1 MVNPI
6 RLLVIESDLSNQ
18 KVIQNALTNSFLDA
32 TVSYSSTIK
41 ETEQIFSEKD
51 WDLILADYHLG
62 TEVLKHLFDEKK
74 VDIPIIF
81 MSTTLNESIL
91 NDILKYEDSD
101 FLTKSLITSE
111 RIALSVRNAI
121 IGSEKQKAHE
131 GNLVNA
137 KLKAEKLVKLK
148 QGFLANMSHEIRTPM
163 NAIIGFTDIVLGN
176 ELKPEVRDKIE
187 RIKQSGENL
196 LVIINDIL
204 DFTKI
209 EKGKL
214 GVENISF
221 SLEKVIDNVK
231 AQLENIAKAKKV
243 RLVVNRDSEVPENIK
258 GDPVRLSQ
266 ILMNLMDNAIKFT
279 ENGFVELRVKIVSIQ
294 NGDTI
299 IQFEIE
305 DTGIGIPTSK
315 QESIFDSFTQ
325 ASSTTT
331 RKFGGSGLGLSIC
344 KQLVHLLGGEIW
356 LNSQENVGSTFFFT
370 ISTESV
376 QEELD
381 NPTTNIEEFNISGTK
396 VLLVEDNVMNRELA
410 IHFLK
415 EWGVEYDTANNG
427 DLGVSKVKHN
437 NYDLIL
443 MDLSMPVMDGYQAAN
458 KIRLLEDD
466 KARIPILAMTANAF
480 KNDIDKCFEVGMND
494 HISKPFKSEELKIK
508 IYQLVNKVA
517 STLSKSKDKL
527 DQLKELK
534 DEQLFCLDLLKDM
547 GGDNSDFTKEM
558 VEIYVTQSPLTLK
571 RLLKA
576 LDAWETAEIKAAA
589 HKLRSPAALM
599 GISKAV
605 ELTEFIEV
613 NVFDNGK
620 RDQVKLAV
628 ERLNE
633 LINKVISQ
641 VKELYL

>member
-1 MVNPI
+1 MDNPI

-32 TVSYSSTIK
+32 TVYYSSTIK

-51 WDLILADYHLG
+51 WNLILADYHLG

-111 RIALSVRNAI
+111 RIGLSVRNAI

-231 AQLENIAKAKKV
+231 AQLENIAQAKKV

-415 EWGVEYDTANNG
+415 EWGVEYDTAKNG

-508 IYQLVNKVA
+508 IYQLVNKVE

-534 DEQLFCLDLLKDM
+534 DEKLFCLDLLKDM

>member
-1 MVNPI
+1 
-6 RLLVIESDLSNQ
+6 
-18 KVIQNALTNSFLDA
+18 
-32 TVSYSSTIK
+32 
-41 ETEQIFSEKD
+41 
-51 WDLILADYHLG
+51 
-62 TEVLKHLFDEKK
+62 
-74 VDIPIIF
+74 
-81 MSTTLNESIL
+81 
-91 NDILKYEDSD
+91 
-101 FLTKSLITSE
+101 
-111 RIALSVRNAI
+111 
-121 IGSEKQKAHE
+121 
-131 GNLVNA
+131 
-137 KLKAEKLVKLK
+137 
-148 QGFLANMSHEIRTPM
+148 
-163 NAIIGFTDIVLGN
+163 
-176 ELKPEVRDKIE
+176 
-187 RIKQSGENL
+187 
-196 LVIINDIL
+196 
-204 DFTKI
+204 
-209 EKGKL
+209 
-214 GVENISF
+214 
-221 SLEKVIDNVK
+221 
-231 AQLENIAKAKKV
+231 
-243 RLVVNRDSEVPENIK
+243 
-258 GDPVRLSQ
+258 
-266 ILMNLMDNAIKFT
+266 
-279 ENGFVELRVKIVSIQ
+279 
-294 NGDTI
+294 
-299 IQFEIE
+299 
-305 DTGIGIPTSK
+305 
-315 QESIFDSFTQ
+315 
-325 ASSTTT
+325 
-331 RKFGGSGLGLSIC
+331 
-344 KQLVHLLGGEIW
+344 
-356 LNSQENVGSTFFFT
+356 
-370 ISTESV
+370 
-376 QEELD
+376 
-381 NPTTNIEEFNISGTK
+381 
-396 VLLVEDNVMNRELA
+396 
-410 IHFLK
+410 